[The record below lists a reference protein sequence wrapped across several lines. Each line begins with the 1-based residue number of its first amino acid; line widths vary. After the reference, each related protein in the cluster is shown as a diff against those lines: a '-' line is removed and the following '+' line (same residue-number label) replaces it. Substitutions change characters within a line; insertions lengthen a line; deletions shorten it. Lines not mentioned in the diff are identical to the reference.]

1 MPWAQFV
8 REVLVAPMPV
18 DIFQLSD
25 FDPFGGNMHMSTTKI
40 IGILLIA
47 AGVLGLIYGGFS
59 YTKETHTAKLGS
71 LELKVQ
77 EKETVIVP
85 VIVSAGA
92 IALGVFLIVA
102 GRNK

>member
-1 MPWAQFV
+1 
-8 REVLVAPMPV
+8 
-18 DIFQLSD
+18 
-25 FDPFGGNMHMSTTKI
+25 MSIQKI
-40 IGILLIA
+40 IGIVLIA

-59 YTKETHTAKLGS
+59 YTKDTHTAKLGP
-71 LELKVQ
+71 LELRVQ

-92 IALGVFLIVA
+92 IALGAFLIVA

>member
-1 MPWAQFV
+1 MPRAQCARQAF
-8 REVLVAPMPV
+8 VAPMPV
-18 DIFQLSD
+18 DIFQPKRLPSVQRS
-25 FDPFGGNMHMSTTKI
+25 MHMSTTKI

-59 YTKETHTAKLGS
+59 YTKETHTAKLGP